1 MQSVTL
7 LFRRHA
13 ERRDAAN
20 DARFDELFRF
30 PTGRYFRY
38 AADLP
43 AWAGRP
49 SSKSV
54 SSGMCLA
61 GIGAVLMLPTPVA
74 KDTVARSGSIPT
86 IR

>member
-1 MQSVTL
+1 MQSVVL

-13 ERRDAAN
+13 ECRDAAN

-43 AWAGRP
+43 AWSA
-49 SSKSV
+49 ST
-54 SSGMCLA
+54 
-61 GIGAVLMLPTPVA
+61 VL
-74 KDTVARSGSIPT
+74 
-86 IR
+86 